1 MIQWPPHPKSH
12 LNLSPTTRGTIHR
25 PNSVSR
31 SGLPAAIQTSTRYS
45 NAVDAGE
52 QTQFQRRRRR
62 TEARGGR
69 WTPSEYCSRSA
80 CGHLG
85 PCALAADTLNAW
97 SNLCTLKALSSR
109 PALMLVLAASIDHI
123 VVGTATGT
131 SSCALSASNTSG
143 LLGLPAS
150 VASID
155 HSVVGDGLRHN
166 FARRSEHFLASSGC
180 LPLPLAQI
188 TTW

>member
-1 MIQWPPHPKSH
+1 MIQWPPHLKSH

-52 QTQFQRRRRR
+52 QMQFQRRRRR
-62 TEARGGR
+62 AEARGGR

-85 PCALAADTLNAW
+85 PCALVADTLNAW

-131 SSCALSASNTSG
+131 SLAPSG
-143 LLGLPAS
+143 
-150 VASID
+150 
-155 HSVVGDGLRHN
+155 
-166 FARRSEHFLASSGC
+166 ARAFQGCLAC
-180 LPLPLAQI
+180 LPLLQALI
-188 TTW
+188 TAL

>member
-45 NAVDAGE
+45 NAVGAGE

-62 TEARGGR
+62 AEARGGR

-97 SNLCTLKALSSR
+97 SILHSQSLEFKTSSDACLCCKHR
-109 PALMLVLAASIDHI
+109 PHRCRDCNRHK
-123 VVGTATGT
+123 
-131 SSCALSASNTSG
+131 SCALRGSSISR

-166 FARRSEHFLASSGC
+166 FARRPEHFLASSGC

-188 TTW
+188 TAW

>member
-52 QTQFQRRRRR
+52 QMQFQRRRRR
-62 TEARGGR
+62 AEARGGR

-80 CGHLG
+80 CDHLG

-97 SNLCTLKALSSR
+97 SILHSQSLEFKTSSDACLGCKHR
-109 PALMLVLAASIDHI
+109 PHRCRDCNRHK
-123 VVGTATGT
+123 
-131 SSCALSASNTSG
+131 SCALRGSSISG

-166 FARRSEHFLASSGC
+166 FARRPEHFLASSGC

-188 TTW
+188 TAW